1 MPLRPLRPGKTGVP
15 TLTLSTPSSQLRRW
29 VHYIETIAAFL
40 VAVGTN
46 TLITVAAAV
55 TTVRLNGFTISCV
68 FFPISHLRL
77 SLSSPDLLIWRQLC
91 PLYFAHVTIQFNSFT
106 GIKLFQYH
114 AHSPR

>member
-1 MPLRPLRPGKTGVP
+1 VPLRPLRPGKTGVP

>member
-1 MPLRPLRPGKTGVP
+1 VPLRPLRPGKTGVP

-55 TTVRLNGFTISCV
+55 TTVHLNGFTISCV
-68 FFPISHLRL
+68 FFSDFTPTPVFIVARSV
-77 SLSSPDLLIWRQLC
+77 DLATAVPVIFC
-91 PLYFAHVTIQFNSFT
+91 TCYNSIQF
-106 GIKLFQYH
+106 IY
-114 AHSPR
+114 RY